1 MLTCGQRVVSR
12 FIQMWRT
19 RTRTRSAAAWFARGL
34 VLYVLLLDDHHI
46 MHVFSLQVMR
56 SVTHIMLPQI
66 YSVQLCCVAVVF
78 RDIVCLTTTHN
89 RPTHIISGH
98 VCHLLSG

>member
-19 RTRTRSAAAWFARGL
+19 CTRSAAAWFARGS
-34 VLYVLLLDDHHI
+34 VLYVLLLDDYHV

-56 SVTHIMLPQI
+56 SVTYIMLLQI

-78 RDIVCLTTTHN
+78 RDIVYLTTTHN
-89 RPTHIISGH
+89 HPTHIIFGH